1 MSYERSILEFAVHLS
16 FLLLKNHFPHNLKDE
31 EKAKLLRFV
40 GKNTNNLSELPD
52 NFCYC
57 PEMCNTM
64 DYNVEITESDYD
76 WPRKMAAL
84 GIDVTKDDEG

>member
-1 MSYERSILEFAVHLS
+1 MSYVISVLEFAVHLT
-16 FLLLKNHFPHNLKDE
+16 FLLVKSHFPHNLKDKE
-31 EKAKLLRFV
+31 REKLLRFV
-40 GKNTNNLSELPD
+40 GKRTNNLSELSH

-64 DYNVEITESDYD
+64 DYSVEITESDYD